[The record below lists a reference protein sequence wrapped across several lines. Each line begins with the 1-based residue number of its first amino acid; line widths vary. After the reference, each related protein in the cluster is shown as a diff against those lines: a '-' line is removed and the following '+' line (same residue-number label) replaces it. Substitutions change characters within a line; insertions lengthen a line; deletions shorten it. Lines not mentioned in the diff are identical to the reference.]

1 MGNIQGKYY
10 RCDIIKLIYL
20 DGNYLRKLE
29 IYNGKLLKCEI
40 YQEKW
45 KKEKFICNGNY

>member
-1 MGNIQGKYY
+1 MDGK
-10 RCDIIKLIYL
+10 
-20 DGNYLRKLE
+20 YLRKLE

-45 KKEKFICNGNY
+45 KKKNVSAMEIIKIEIYQGK